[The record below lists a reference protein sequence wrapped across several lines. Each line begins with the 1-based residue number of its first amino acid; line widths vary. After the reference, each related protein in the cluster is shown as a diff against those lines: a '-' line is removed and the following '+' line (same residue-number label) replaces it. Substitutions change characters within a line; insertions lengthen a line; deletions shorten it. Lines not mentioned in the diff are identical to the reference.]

1 MSQRITA
8 RASSAICTVRCFVSI
23 GLFTASRKLSDSLP
37 LWYLQGLP
45 AGMRE
50 ELLPLLPTLF
60 DDPLRASPCAV
71 MDSTR
76 FCPSYGIFFIYG
88 VYGTR
93 HFHTVSGASFDVW
106 HIGLY
111 IPLFASALWASWQE
125 ATSAS
130 KSMRAVTITMF
141 VLPVKSDACSHLC
154 AARFIVVTVQ
164 IISTMLVTWAFCL
177 PNINLKLSLQ
187 ARSAFADVYIA
198 LRP

>member
-23 GLFTASRKLSDSLP
+23 GLFTASRNLSDSLL
-37 LWYLQGLP
+37 LWYPQRLP

-76 FCPSYGIFFIYG
+76 FCPSYGIFFTYG

-125 ATSAS
+125 AP
-130 KSMRAVTITMF
+130 
-141 VLPVKSDACSHLC
+141 VLQKACGLSQSPCLSCPSNLMH
-154 AARFIVVTVQ
+154 AH
-164 IISTMLVTWAFCL
+164 ISVLL
-177 PNINLKLSLQ
+177 GSLLSLFKSF
-187 ARSAFADVYIA
+187 RLCS
-198 LRP
+198 LRGLSISLTST